1 MKRSMWSASV
11 WGGAVLTGSMPVCAW
26 AACSSTAPA
35 SNTAV
40 TCTGT
45 GVPSVVA
52 VTGSTN
58 VTINL
63 DSTATGSYALPGTP
77 TPFSVDTSSAITN
90 NGSLSL
96 SGNGTGVANR
106 GAMLI
111 GVNNGN
117 TITNGATGVI
127 STTGAYNDGLAAN
140 GNNNTLVNNGRITT
154 TGANSYGMTAAW
166 GQSNAGASGNTLVNT
181 GTVSTSGSNARA
193 ASLLGGSGTIN
204 NSGTLTSAGRDSPA
218 VYLQGNNDTL
228 VNSGTI
234 QTTGTASSSG
244 SVDAV
249 VSNTL
254 GSSFTATITNQA
266 GGRIISN
273 NGIGVRS
280 TNGNTTIT
288 NAGLIQGG
296 GGTAIK
302 NGNGNDTLI
311 LQTGSQIIGTADGGG
326 GANVVRLQGSGTA
339 SNAFVNYQ
347 SLTMQGDYW
356 TWAGTGT
363 FSTALVQSGT
373 LNLTGTLGTT
383 TATVVATVN
392 SGATL
397 QANASNLPLSV
408 TDNGL
413 VRFQQDSDGAYTGLI
428 SGAGAVEKTGAGTLT
443 LAPAA
448 SGGNAYSG
456 GTTITQGTLSV
467 AADNAL
473 GTPTGALTF
482 NGGTLQLGSSFDPAS
497 GRAVSITANN
507 GTIDTQGFDS
517 TFAQNIT
524 GAGSL
529 TKLGSGT
536 LALNGADNSYAGG
549 TNVDAGTLIVG
560 SVADPAALSGGGPV
574 AVAAGATL
582 GGYGSVTGEVT
593 NNGTIAAANALASLA
608 SGPTG
613 NFQINGNLTNAG
625 LVQLGGSGVG
635 NTLTVAG
642 NYVGQNAAI
651 ALNTYLAG
659 DGAPSDKLVV
669 SGGTASGTST
679 LHVTNMGG
687 PGATTLIDGI
697 QVVQAAN
704 GATTSAS
711 AFTLAGGTIKAGA
724 YTYFLAKGG
733 VSAGTSDSWYLR
745 NTIPAETQTPET
757 STPTAPTNP
766 SSPGTSTPTSPTSP
780 SSPGSPS
787 THAPIVAAPGTP
799 ESIVQALESAEAG
812 TGPTA
817 TESVSTSGVPVYRP
831 EVPLYTEAPS
841 VARQLG
847 LLQIDTFHD
856 RQGEQGLL
864 TESGRVPASWARA
877 WGANSNIAQ
886 GGDVK
891 PSFDGTVWGMQVGQ
905 DLYADNQPGG
915 ARNHYG
921 FFLGFARAVGDV
933 NGLAM
938 GQYDYGAG
946 SLQVN
951 SYNLGA
957 YWTHIGAG
965 GWYTDA
971 VAMGSALT
979 VRTHSNDNV
988 GGSTDGN
995 AFTGSIEAGLPIA
1008 LAYGLTLEPQ
1018 AQLVWQWLALDKFS
1032 DGISEVNWNN
1042 GNTFLGRIGARLQWA
1057 FDASGVAWKPYLRV
1071 NVLRSFGAD
1080 DETTFGGVTTLG
1092 TPVGQTMGQVGVGIV
1107 AQLTK
1112 RGSVF
1117 ATASYLTNFGGQHQ
1131 RVIGGDA
1138 GVRWAW

>member
-1 MKRSMWSASV
+1 MKRKLWSASL
-11 WGGAVLTGSMPVCAW
+11 WGGAFLTGSVPVCTW
-26 AACSSTAPA
+26 AACTATAPT
-35 SNTAV
+35 SNTTV
-40 TCTGT
+40 TCTGA
-45 GVPSVVA
+45 GVSSVVA
-52 VTGSTN
+52 AAGSTN

-63 DSTATGSYALPGTP
+63 DGTATGSYVLSSTP

-90 NGSLSL
+90 NGNLAL
-96 SGNGTGVANR
+96 TGNGTGVANR
-106 GAMLI
+106 VAMLI

-140 GNNNTLVNNGRITT
+140 GNNNTLVNNGKIST

-166 GQSNAGASGNTLVNT
+166 GQSNTGASGNTLINT
-181 GTVSTSGSNARA
+181 GTVSTSGNSARA

-204 NSGTLTSAGRDSPA
+204 NSGTLSTAGRDSPA
-218 VYLQGNNDTL
+218 VYMQGNNDTL
-228 VNSGTI
+228 INSGTV

-244 SVDAV
+244 NVDAV

-254 GSSFTATITNQA
+254 GSSFAATITNQA

-296 GGTAIK
+296 GGTAIR

-311 LQTGSQIIGTADGGG
+311 LQTGSQIVGTADGGG

-347 SLTMQGDYW
+347 SLTMEGNDW

-383 TATVVATVN
+383 TATVVATVD

-413 VRFQQDSDGAYTGLI
+413 VRFQQDSGGAYTGLI
-428 SGAGAVEKTGAGTLT
+428 AGAGAVEKTGAGTLT

-448 SGGNAYSG
+448 AGGNTYSG

-473 GTPTGALTF
+473 GASTGALTF
-482 NGGTLQLGSSFDPAS
+482 NGGTLQLGSSFDPAAS
-497 GRAVSITANN
+497 RAVSITANN
-507 GTIDTQGFDS
+507 GTIDTQSFNS
-517 TFAQNIT
+517 TFAQNLT

-529 TKLGSGT
+529 TKLGAGT
-536 LALNGADNSYAGG
+536 LTLNGADNSYAGG
-549 TNVDAGTLIVG
+549 TNVNAGTLIVG
-560 SVADPAALSGGGPV
+560 DGSGDPPALSGGGRV

-582 GGYGSVTGEVT
+582 GGYGSVSGDVT
-593 NNGTIAAANALASLA
+593 NDGTISAANALASLA

-613 NFQINGNLTNAG
+613 NFQINGNLVNAG
-625 LVQLGGSGVG
+625 HVQLGGSGVG
-635 NTLTVAG
+635 NTLSVAG
-642 NYVGQNAAI
+642 NYLGQNATI

-659 DGAPSDKLVV
+659 DGAPSDRLVV
-669 SGGTASGTST
+669 SGGTASGAST
-679 LHVTNMGG
+679 LNVTNKGG
-687 PGATTLIDGI
+687 PGAETLVDGI
-697 QVVQAAN
+697 EVVQAAN
-704 GATTSAS
+704 GATTNAS
-711 AFTLAGGTIKAGA
+711 AFSLAGGTVKAGP
-724 YTYFLAKGG
+724 YTYYLAKGG

-745 NTIPAETQTPET
+745 NTIPAETQTP
-757 STPTAPTNP
+757 
-766 SSPGTSTPTSPTSP
+766 GMSTPTSP
-780 SSPGSPS
+780 PGTG
-787 THAPIVAAPGTP
+787 THPPIIAAPGTP
-799 ESIVQALESAEAG
+799 ESIVEELERAEEG
-812 TGPTA
+812 TGPA
-817 TESVSTSGVPVYRP
+817 INAAGEPIYRP
-831 EVPLYTEAPS
+831 EVPLYTEAPG

-864 TESGRVPASWARA
+864 TENGRVPASWARA
-877 WGANSNIAQ
+877 WGAYSNIGQ
-886 GGDVK
+886 NGDAK
-891 PSFDGTVWGMQVGQ
+891 PSFDGSVWGMQVGQ
-905 DLYADNQPGG
+905 DLYADTRPDG

-933 NGLAM
+933 SGFAM

-979 VRTHSNDNV
+979 VRTHSSDNV

-1018 AQLVWQWLALDKFS
+1018 AQLVWQWLALDKFN
-1032 DGISEVNWNN
+1032 DGISDVNWNN

-1057 FDASGVAWKPYLRV
+1057 FDASGVSWKPYLRV
-1071 NVLRSFGAD
+1071 NLLRSFGAD
-1080 DETTFGGVTTLG
+1080 DKTTFGEATTLG
-1092 TPVGQTMGQVGVGIV
+1092 TTVGQTIGQVGVGIV

-1117 ATASYLTNFGGQHQ
+1117 ATASYMTNFGGEHQ